1 VSTPAVRPGRLE
13 AAGSRATVVGAL
25 ALLAAGLA
33 ALVLVVRG
41 SAGRG
46 RFGANLRRY
55 SAPSAW
61 AYDRVLAPLL
71 GGLYRLIADD
81 AAAVVAATCPTGSVL
96 EIGGGPG
103 HGAVL
108 LARRA
113 SDVRITG
120 ADIDPAMVARAA
132 DRVAREGLEDR
143 VRVEVADVARLP
155 HPDSAFDLVL
165 SSFSMH
171 HWEDPAKA
179 FAEIHRVLR
188 PGGRAIIYD
197 LSRAWTRVE
206 RRAPDPA
213 GVAAASPFRGG
224 RPLPLRWP
232 GRVPSCVRLELLRP
246 ADGGTEPGF
255 ATGSWT
261 PPAAGHPS

>member
-1 VSTPAVRPGRLE
+1 
-13 AAGSRATVVGAL
+13 
-25 ALLAAGLA
+25 
-33 ALVLVVRG
+33 
-41 SAGRG
+41 
-46 RFGANLRRY
+46 
-55 SAPSAW
+55 
-61 AYDRVLAPLL
+61 
-71 GGLYRLIADD
+71 
-81 AAAVVAATCPTGSVL
+81 
-96 EIGGGPG
+96 
-103 HGAVL
+103 
-108 LARRA
+108 
-113 SDVRITG
+113 
-120 ADIDPAMVARAA
+120 
-132 DRVAREGLEDR
+132 
-143 VRVEVADVARLP
+143 VARLP

>member
-1 VSTPAVRPGRLE
+1 VRPRRFE
-13 AAGSRATVVGAL
+13 AAGSRATVVGAFG
-25 ALLAAGLA
+25 LLAAGLA

-41 SAGRG
+41 GAGPG
-46 RFGANLRRY
+46 RFAANLRRY

-71 GGLYRLIADD
+71 GGLYKLVADD

-113 SDVRITG
+113 PGVSITG
-120 ADIDPAMVARAA
+120 ADIDPAMVARATA
-132 DRVAREGLEDR
+132 RVARHRLQDR
-143 VRVEVADVARLP
+143 VRLEVADVTRLP
-155 HPDSAFDLVL
+155 HPDSAFDIVL

-171 HWEDPAKA
+171 HWEDPVTA

-197 LSRAWTRVE
+197 LARAWTRVE
-206 RRAPDPA
+206 RPAPDPA
-213 GVAAASPFRGG
+213 DVAAASPFRGG
-224 RPLPLRWP
+224 RPVLVRWP

-246 ADGGTEPGF
+246 ADGGTEPGS
-255 ATGSWT
+255 AIGSWMA
-261 PPAAGHPS
+261 PAAGHSS

>member
-1 VSTPAVRPGRLE
+1 MSTPAVRSRRLE
-13 AAGSRATVVGAL
+13 AAGCTAAAVGAA
-25 ALLAAGLA
+25 ALLVAGAA
-33 ALVLVVRG
+33 ALVVAVRRTSG
-41 SAGRG
+41 ATG
-46 RFGANLRRY
+46 FAANLRRY

-61 AYDRVLAPLL
+61 AYDAVLAPLL

-81 AAAVVAATCPTGSVL
+81 AAAVVAATCPTGSLL

-113 SDVRITG
+113 SEVRITG

-143 VRVEVADVARLP
+143 VRFEVADVARLP

-188 PGGRAIIYD
+188 PGGRAILYD
-197 LSRAWTRVE
+197 FSRSWTRVE
-206 RRAPDPA
+206 RQAPDPA
-213 GVAAASPFRGG
+213 GVAAASPFGDG
-224 RPLPLRWP
+224 RLDTIRWP

-246 ADGGTEPGF
+246 ADGGTEHGS

-261 PPAAGHPS
+261 PPVAGRSP

>member
-1 VSTPAVRPGRLE
+1 MRPRRPGVAGRWAA
-13 AAGSRATVVGAL
+13 AAGGT

-33 ALVLVVRG
+33 ALAVAARRKDG
-41 SAGRG
+41 APG
-46 RFGANLRRY
+46 FAANLGRY

-61 AYDRVLAPLL
+61 AYDRALAPLL
-71 GGLYRLIADD
+71 GGLYRLVADD

-108 LARRA
+108 LAHRA
-113 SDVRITG
+113 PLVSITG
-120 ADIDPAMVARAA
+120 VDIDPAMVARATA
-132 DRVAREGLEDR
+132 RVARHRLQDR
-143 VRVEVADVARLP
+143 VRFEVADVTRLP
-155 HPDSAFDLVL
+155 HSDSSIDLVVSTL
-165 SSFSMH
+165 SMH
-171 HWEDPAKA
+171 HWPDPATA
-179 FAEIHRVLR
+179 LAEIHRVLR

-206 RRAPDPA
+206 RQAPDPA
-213 GVAAASPFRGG
+213 DVAAASPFRGG
-224 RPLPLRWP
+224 RPVLVRWP

-246 ADGGTEPGF
+246 ADGGTEPGS

-261 PPAAGHPS
+261 PPAAGHSS